1 MFPKQADN
9 KINKAM
15 DNVRGRAV
23 WRGRAEIGPSK
34 VSGLEQQDGKP
45 GMAERPWRTRG

>member
-9 KINKAM
+9 KINKTI

-23 WRGRAEIGPSK
+23 WSGRAG
-34 VSGLEQQDGKP
+34 SGLEQQDGKP
-45 GMAERPWRTRG
+45 GMAELPWRTHG